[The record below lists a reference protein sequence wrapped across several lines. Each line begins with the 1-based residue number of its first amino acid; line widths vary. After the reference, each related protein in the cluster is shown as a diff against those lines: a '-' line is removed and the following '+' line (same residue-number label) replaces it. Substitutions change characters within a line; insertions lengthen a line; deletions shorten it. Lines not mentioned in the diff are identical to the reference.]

1 MRLRNFGG
9 TPLHG
14 IRADCGFLIFD
25 SKKVRAKSLGLFF
38 GRGTKAR
45 TQKNGFGDRYV
56 TITSCPYWRPAYY
69 NIIASPCQQIIYTIL
84 ISTSPCL
91 LFTAAHFAVH
101 PFGLHVAQ
109 FFVAQF
115 MHLRPRH
122 RKQHC
127 LRQRF
132 REVVNNILAVNNTL
146 RQFRPRCFQA

>member
-1 MRLRNFGG
+1 MIVKRG
-9 TPLHG
+9 
-14 IRADCGFLIFD
+14 
-25 SKKVRAKSLGLFF
+25 F
-38 GRGTKAR
+38 GRGRKTR
-45 TQKNGFGDRYV
+45 TLKNGFGDRYV
-56 TITSCPYWRPAYY
+56 TITSCPYWRLGYY
-69 NIIASPCQQIIYTIL
+69 SIIAVMCQQIIYIIL
-84 ISTSPCL
+84 FGPLLCL
-91 LFTAAHFAVH
+91 FFAAAHFAAH
-101 PFGLHVAQ
+101 PFGLHAAQ